1 MASSLALL
9 LFQLGPLLAV
19 IFLQHPPL
27 ANTAAIEIDRTMEQ
41 GDASIIGT
49 FSISSFTYASV
60 SISDNA
66 HSDPDQECTPCNY
79 APVTNQLKSFP
90 PVWEPASILP
100 EDSAALAAWNSISA
114 TIPTSIAKKV
124 FT

>member
-1 MASSLALL
+1 MMLFPV

-27 ANTAAIEIDRTMEQ
+27 ANTAAIEMDRTTEQ
-41 GDASIIGT
+41 GDASII
-49 FSISSFTYASV
+49 
-60 SISDNA
+60 
-66 HSDPDQECTPCNY
+66 DPDQECTPCNH

-124 FT
+124 PDVTAA